1 VNFTFDLDFND
12 KKMTLNLTNI
22 NDSEMQDNFAR
33 MNCSTCDLLL
43 TNLKIFSKMFGNPI
57 V

>member
-1 VNFTFDLDFND
+1 MNFTFDLDFND